1 MKKLIAMLL
10 ALVMVL
16 SLAACGAKQ
25 EAPATQPPAADAP
38 AADAPATEPPAADA
52 SGLDPNEKVTLRLY
66 GTANFIDVGPDGTMD
81 LVSGVE
87 MPGYNELIAKWNE
100 KYPNVEILVE
110 TCPWDNWITSIQT
123 AVLSGDVDI
132 ILHGATLTELCEPLD
147 PYLERDAD
155 YAKMLFTTENRRYGD
170 LSKTMVSGIQYVI
183 EPSIAYVDLDIL
195 GHYGVEAPT
204 ADWTWDDLLEIAQ
217 KCTGTDPV
225 TGKQTYGVQLCYTH
239 TANIFQNYYG
249 LAMAYGAEP
258 ITYGSTPADS
268 TINFQDP
275 ALPRV
280 FEMIDALAQCCAP
293 NVREGANVVMDLTPD
308 NDTAIRW
315 RTLAY
320 DQYRKAVASGIDD
333 RFAFIPLPVVEAG
346 DFVGSQSTYF
356 GSYNMAIAN
365 NSKNK
370 DWAWEFIKWM
380 TTDPDA
386 VEWTV
391 ATGGI
396 PNCEYGMQLLEEKM
410 GEKAAAPM
418 QVLKSMPKGFSNT
431 TNAWYDNVNFGT
443 FSTSLVT
450 VLKDLVYG
458 TTTPEEAL
466 AAWES
471 ATNEYMASLK

>member
-16 SLAACGAKQ
+16 PLAACGAS
-25 EAPATQPPAADAP
+25 EDPATEVPATKAP
-38 AADAPATEPPAADA
+38 AAE
-52 SGLDPNEKVTLRLY
+52 EKVTLRLF
-66 GTANFIDVGPDGTMD
+66 GTANFIDVGPDGMID

-100 KYPNVEILVE
+100 KHPNVEIVVE

-123 AVLSGDVDI
+123 AVLGGDVDI

-147 PYLERDAD
+147 PYLAKDAD
-155 YAKMLFTTENRRYGD
+155 YADMLFATENRRFGD

-183 EPSIAYVDLDIL
+183 EPSVAYIDMEIL
-195 GHYGVEAPT
+195 EHYGVECPT
-204 ADWTWDDLLEIAQ
+204 ADWTWDDLLEIAR

-225 TGKQTYGVQLCYTH
+225 TGKPTYGVQLWATDGQ
-239 TANIFQNYYG
+239 NIFQNWYQ
-249 LAMAYGAEP
+249 LAMAYGAAP
-258 ITYGSTPADS
+258 ITYGATPADS
-268 TINFQDP
+268 EINFGDP
-275 ALPRV
+275 ALLKV
-280 FEMIDALAQCCAP
+280 FQKMADLAACCAP
-293 NVREGANVVMDLTPD
+293 NVREGANIIPDLNAD
-308 NDTAIRW
+308 NNAAIRW

-320 DQYRKAVASGIDD
+320 DQYRKIKAAGIED
-333 RFAFIPLPVVEAG
+333 RFAFIPLPVVESG
-346 DFVGSQSTYF
+346 DFAGSQSTYF

-380 TTDPDA
+380 TTDPAA
-386 VEWTV
+386 VEWTI

-396 PNCEYGMQLLEEKM
+396 PNCDYGMELLEERM
-410 GEKAAAPM
+410 GEKAKAPM
-418 QVLKSMPKGFSNT
+418 QVLKSMPEGFCNT

-443 FSTSLVT
+443 YSTSLVT

-458 TTTPEEAL
+458 TTTPEQAL
-466 AAWES
+466 AAWEAAS
-471 ATNEYMASLK
+471 NEYMDSIK